1 MISKAGQS
9 LTEYSLIALA
19 IAVVSITALMGM
31 GKTLN
36 ISFQDMLG
44 HKQAPVAA
52 VTAPVQNPQLTS
64 TAQAQ
69 IQAQQQAATGNQTT
83 TGMQSAP
90 NNSTVVTVGAN
101 GTTESYA
108 QDILTKAQQAL
119 ASGQIT
125 PAEFDIVSQLA
136 NKGHEIALIQGL
148 LENAFQ
154 QSNGNSTVYAN
165 TPLPFNGQIYTP
177 AQLNAV
183 LTTSTNEFSTLRT
196 KASVLN
202 GVLYDQALLV
212 SINDN
217 GGNIINNG
225 YSSEQQNQTA
235 ASFIQYQTEGVTGG
249 STDTNQQSAIIC
261 TAGQHL
267 DASNHCVP

>member
-1 MISKAGQS
+1 MISRSGQS

-19 IAVVSITALMGM
+19 IAVVSIAALRGM
-31 GKTLN
+31 GSTLN

-44 HKQAPVAA
+44 HKQPAI
-52 VTAPVQNPQLTS
+52 TAPVQNPELTS
-64 TAQAQ
+64 STQAQ
-69 IQAQQQAATGNQTT
+69 IQAQEQATANNQTT
-83 TGMQSAP
+83 GTETTA

-125 PAEFDIVSQLA
+125 PAEFDMVSQLA

-177 AQLNAV
+177 AQLNSI
-183 LTTSTNEFSTLRT
+183 LTTSINDFSTLRT

-202 GVLYDQALLV
+202 GVLYDQALLT

-235 ASFIQYQTEGVTGG
+235 ASFIQYQNEGVTGG

-261 TAGQHL
+261 TTGQHL
-267 DASNHCVP
+267 DASNHCAP